1 MPRFSLLVRVQL
13 LLPLQCNPPEQ
24 RRHHGCIK
32 QFHVNSNTQ
41 NPGMKHCHEHAKPTD
56 GDIFLNP
63 EKPLQSRLAMNKEKM
78 RELTSQT
85 YVAQVIGTAVSQH
98 HLLACTSRM
107 RSIQM
112 RFSPMPANRQWKTR
126 ASTSPTTLPQAFEI
140 PTYNCFSPLCWDHR
154 GLHRPGCTRYIRCSN
169 YVSCSLD
176 PASVRSPNTN
186 GKMTSTLARTSGD
199 PSTGLHTVIFS
210 SPCQI
215 FFQVNGYHQL
225 YD

>member
-1 MPRFSLLVRVQL
+1 MTQ
-13 LLPLQCNPPEQ
+13 
-24 RRHHGCIK
+24 

-78 RELTSQT
+78 RELTSQM
-85 YVAQVIGTAVSQH
+85 YVVQVIGTVVSQH

-140 PTYNCFSPLCWDHR
+140 PTYNCFSPLCWDHW
-154 GLHRPGCTRYIRCSN
+154 GLHRPACTRYIRCEQHQSAA
-169 YVSCSLD
+169 VRD
-176 PASVRSPNTN
+176 P
-186 GKMTSTLARTSGD
+186 KE
-199 PSTGLHTVIFS
+199 GLHMFS
-210 SPCQI
+210 RDSTPYISYDEDICFRTAFPILTRTFKQLCELQSGSCLCQMT
-215 FFQVNGYHQL
+215 
-225 YD
+225 